1 MQLPIYDLLS
11 GEDSRNVVNRLW
23 IVYFDRIRVNLL
35 HGVNLVCL
43 LFMLFTHVRVYE
55 FLFSNRV
62 LLFNDVVEVIMTN
75 YKTFIFEFL
84 YLGQGS

>member
-1 MQLPIYDLLS
+1 
-11 GEDSRNVVNRLW
+11 
-23 IVYFDRIRVNLL
+23 
-35 HGVNLVCL
+35 
-43 LFMLFTHVRVYE
+43 MLFTHVRVYE